1 MSLILRRGRWLL
13 LYAGLLLAS
22 HLVQAFDL
30 FQYVE
35 LPGQALEIPPGAAVV
50 SQDPQAVGGR
60 SAFIRSPVFRSEG
73 RAEGEAL
80 VRFAYLEFFPNDEA
94 REDLP
99 AVLALH
105 GSPGRGRDL
114 GRFAR
119 HLADQGYRVIAPDL
133 PGFGNSE
140 RWIPDYSI
148 RAHARYALHLLDEL
162 GIQYVHVFGHSMGSG
177 VAQEMLRIAPGRLR
191 SLTIY
196 GGIGIQE
203 GEGSGD
209 YYIEHAKY
217 GLGYAFLVVLPELV
231 PHFGF
236 FGPRSFR
243 HAFIRNFFDSDQRP
257 LRAALA
263 NVDIPVLIL
272 HGAHDPLVPA
282 WAAEEHHRLIKGSE
296 LLILDASHFMVFRDD
311 ASRRLALET
320 ADFLSRRR
328 QEISSR
334 NLAENSGRTER
345 ETTVHLDQVQLPVPL
360 ELGPRLGAY
369 ATMGAIIGGTFVSED
384 LTCISVGLLIRANR
398 LDLFTGILG
407 CFVGIF
413 LGDLGLYFM
422 GKAVGIGLL
431 HNRRV
436 QRWLPPERL
445 DRLAKRF
452 DREGWKLIFLARFVP
467 GMRFPVY
474 TGAGLI
480 GGRAGRLV
488 LIALLAGIIWTPL
501 LVLLAALLGQAIIAP
516 IEYVTGEGIFA
527 LLAGIVLVYFAIR
540 LFVSLLTRDG
550 RRRLYHG
557 LRRWTKIEFWP
568 PWLFYAPLVPWGVY
582 FQWKYRFGSMTAANP
597 GIEYGGLIGESKAA
611 ILDEL
616 PAQWVLPYLYLPASR
631 LTSGQKD
638 LRAQQALEHMRA
650 NNWNFPIILKPDA
663 AQRGVGL
670 KLAKDESDIVAYFE
684 RVPAAVVLQVYHPGP
699 FEAGVF
705 YYRLPGEDRG
715 RIFSITDK
723 EFPVV
728 VGDGRST
735 LEELIWKHPRFAMQA
750 DRFFE
755 RHEHRL
761 DDVPAKGE
769 SVRLAIAGNHMQGT
783 IFRDGQHLYSEEL
796 SRLTDEIARGF
807 AGGDERR
814 GFFFGRFDVRYSD
827 VEKFMNG
834 EEFAIVELNGAT
846 SESTNIYDPDGS
858 FGFVY
863 GTLFRQWDL
872 MMRIGRMN
880 VEHGA
885 EWLSLW
891 GIVRELLRY
900 QRKRTRMLTGD

>member
-1 MSLILRRGRWLL
+1 MSGMRRFRWPL
-13 LYAGLLLAS
+13 LYTALLLAS
-22 HLVQAFDL
+22 HLAQAFDL
-30 FQYVE
+30 FQYTD
-35 LPGQALEIPPGAAVV
+35 LPGTALEIPPGAAVA
-50 SQDPQAVGGR
+50 QIDPDAGGAQR
-60 SAFIRSPVFRSEG
+60 ASIWSPVFTSDG
-73 RAEGEAL
+73 RAAGAERI
-80 VRFAYLEFFPNDEA
+80 RFAYLEF
-94 REDLP
+94 LP
-99 AVLALH
+99 DSAPANPPTIVALH

-114 GRFAR
+114 SRLAR
-119 HLADQGYRVIAPDL
+119 HLTGAGYRVIAPDL
-133 PGFGNSE
+133 PGFGESE

-148 RAHARYALHLLDEL
+148 RAHARYTLHLLDAL
-162 GIQYVHVFGHSMGSG
+162 GIRSAHVFGHSMGSG
-177 VAQEMLRIAPGRLR
+177 VAQEMWRLAPERLQ

-217 GLGYAFLVVLPELV
+217 TLGYAFLVMLPEVV

-257 LRAALA
+257 LRSVLA
-263 NVDIPVLIL
+263 NIDVPVLIL

-282 WAAEEHHRLIKGSE
+282 WAAEEHHRLVPGSE
-296 LLILDASHFMVFRDD
+296 LLMLDASHFMVFRDE
-311 ASRRLALET
+311 ASGRLASEVT
-320 ADFLSRRR
+320 DFLNRRQ
-328 QEISSR
+328 QEISSGTLDR
-334 NLAENSGRTER
+334 TAGRTVR
-345 ETTVHLDQVQLPVPL
+345 ESSAHLEQVELPVHL

-369 ATMGAIIGGTFVSED
+369 ATVGAIIGGTFVSED
-384 LTCISVGLLIRANR
+384 LTCISAGLLIRANR
-398 LDLFTGILG
+398 LDVFTGILG

-422 GKAVGIGLL
+422 GKAAGIGLL
-431 HNRRV
+431 RNQRV
-436 QRWLPPERL
+436 QRWLPAERL
-445 DRLAKRF
+445 ERLARRF

-488 LIALLAGIIWTPL
+488 IVALLAGIIWTPM

-516 IEYVTGEGIFA
+516 IEYVTGEGVFA
-527 LLAGIVLVYFAIR
+527 LLAGIVLVYLAIR
-540 LFVSLLTRDG
+540 LFVRLLTRNG

-557 LRRWTKIEFWP
+557 LRRWSKIEFWP
-568 PWLFYAPLVPWGVY
+568 PWLFYAPLVPWGLY
-582 FQWKYRFGSMTAANP
+582 FQWRYRFGSMTAANP

-611 ILDEL
+611 ILDQL
-616 PAQWVLPYLYLPASR
+616 PEAWVLPYLYLPP
-631 LTSGQKD
+631 LTSTQND
-638 LRAQQALEHMRA
+638 LRAQSALDHMRA
-650 NNWNFPIILKPDA
+650 KNWNFPIILKPDA

-670 KLAKDESDIVAYFE
+670 KLARNETDVVQYFE
-684 RVPAAVVLQVYHPGP
+684 KVPAAVVLQVYHPGP

-705 YYRLPGEDRG
+705 YYRMPDEAEG

-728 VGDGRST
+728 VGDGSSS
-735 LEELIWKHPRFAMQA
+735 LEELIWRHPRFAMQA

-755 RHEHRL
+755 RHEDRL
-761 DDVPAKGE
+761 DDVPAPGE

-783 IFRDGQHLYSEEL
+783 IFRDGNHLYSAAL
-796 SRLTDEIARGF
+796 QRLTDEIARGF

-827 VEKFMNG
+827 VEKFKNG
-834 EEFAIVELNGAT
+834 EEFGIVELNGAT
-846 SESTNIYDPDGS
+846 SESTNIYDPDAS

-863 GTLFRQWDL
+863 RTLFRQWDL

-880 VEHGA
+880 VERGA

-891 GIVRELLRY
+891 GIAREIIRY